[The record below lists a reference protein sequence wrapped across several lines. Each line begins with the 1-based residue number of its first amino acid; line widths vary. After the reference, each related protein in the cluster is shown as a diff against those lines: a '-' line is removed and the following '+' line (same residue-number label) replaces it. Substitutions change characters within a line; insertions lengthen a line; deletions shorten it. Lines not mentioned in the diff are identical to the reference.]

1 MSFQIQNLQ
10 TSIDSLQKK
19 MQSKQEYYSSPLNL
33 IFLASAPISINKLD
47 PLKLTDLPLALDMYI
62 LKDQSL
68 VLTSTWVE
76 DILITLDFNVCQTKI
91 EERFSQKIS
100 VIQQPF
106 DQALVIK
113 NKVFMF
119 VNMDSDENFYG
130 KKTPDLQ
137 RIYTIL
143 QHIISQEKSFL
154 TQLANFNEMLKKA
167 DIFPAH
173 IPKRKRSVPRINLGA
188 TSPKLVSF
196 PRFNLDT
203 NSPKFLPS
211 SRFNLDTNNPTFNP
225 LSATFYPIPSSLFP
239 NMDES
244 MT

>member
-1 MSFQIQNLQ
+1 
-10 TSIDSLQKK
+10 
-19 MQSKQEYYSSPLNL
+19 
-33 IFLASAPISINKLD
+33 
-47 PLKLTDLPLALDMYI
+47 MYI

-91 EERFSQKIS
+91 QERFSQKIS

-167 DIFPAH
+167 DIFP
-173 IPKRKRSVPRINLGA
+173 
-188 TSPKLVSF
+188 KLVSF

-211 SRFNLDTNNPTFNP
+211 SRSDLGANSPNIFPSSRFNLDTNSPKFNP
-225 LSATFYPIPSSLFP
+225 LPKRNSYPIP
-239 NMDES
+239 
-244 MT
+244 

>member
-1 MSFQIQNLQ
+1 
-10 TSIDSLQKK
+10 
-19 MQSKQEYYSSPLNL
+19 MQSIEEYYSSPLNL
-33 IFLASAPISINKLD
+33 IFLVSAPNSIDKLD
-47 PLKLTDLPLALDMYI
+47 PLKLPDLPLSLDVYI

-76 DILITLDFNVCQTKI
+76 DILITLDFNICQTKTQ
-91 EERFSQKIS
+91 ERFSPKIS

-130 KKTPDLQ
+130 KKNPDLQ

-154 TQLANFNEMLKKA
+154 TQLANFNEMLKKT

-188 TSPKLVSF
+188 TSPKLVSSS
-196 PRFNLDT
+196 RFNLDT
-203 NSPKFLPS
+203 NSPKFNS
-211 SRFNLDTNNPTFNP
+211 SPKLT
-225 LSATFYPIPSSLFP
+225 LSATFTPCPL
-239 NMDES
+239 N
-244 MT
+244 